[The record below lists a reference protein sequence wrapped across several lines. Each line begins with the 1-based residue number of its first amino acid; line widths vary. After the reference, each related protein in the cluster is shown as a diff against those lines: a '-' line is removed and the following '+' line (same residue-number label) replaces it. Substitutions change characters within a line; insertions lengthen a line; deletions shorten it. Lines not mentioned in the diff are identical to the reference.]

1 MAYHSWKR
9 RPAQCERVAK
19 LCVRGGTEGFASHH
33 DTIRLGIPRYHQQTS
48 KDKIE
53 YSVNEKKWHEYGE
66 EGGAESPMDVA
77 IEELWG
83 LVDIDIDVVGGV
95 TEVTGKVH
103 VVLVNPIEEL
113 IILEWNKG

>member
-1 MAYHSWKR
+1 
-9 RPAQCERVAK
+9 
-19 LCVRGGTEGFASHH
+19 
-33 DTIRLGIPRYHQQTS
+33 
-48 KDKIE
+48 
-53 YSVNEKKWHEYGE
+53 
-66 EGGAESPMDVA
+66 MDVA
-77 IEELWG
+77 IEELRG